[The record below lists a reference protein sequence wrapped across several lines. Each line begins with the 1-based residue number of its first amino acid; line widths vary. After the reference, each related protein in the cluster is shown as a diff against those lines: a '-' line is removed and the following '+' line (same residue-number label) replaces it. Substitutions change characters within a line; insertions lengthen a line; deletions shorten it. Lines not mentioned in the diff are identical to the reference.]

1 MRKTPLILMAAAL
14 PMAVNAANTEFSFG
28 GFIKMDAMLSS
39 YSDGNVNDGLGREFY
54 VPSTIQPGVEPDTT
68 ELDMTARTSR
78 FNFKTVTDVGNDKSV
93 TTFIELDF
101 EGAGGNEVV
110 SNSYGPRL
118 RHAFIKYDGLLVGQ
132 TWSNFM
138 NVGALPEVAD
148 FIGPSESTVFIRQ
161 PQVRYSMGDLSIAL
175 ENPQTTGAG
184 DTGDNGMIPDVTAS
198 YKIKSD
204 GIELTAAA
212 LLRQLTYDGVAA
224 DGNDDGVI
232 DAAEIAAADGDDA
245 TTMGYGVNLSGK
257 VMIGKDDLKFSATM
271 GKGVGRYVGLGAVA
285 DASLVGDDLET
296 SETTAAF
303 IAYRHHWNSEWRSSV
318 VYGMLSADYDD
329 DATFASAPVTDASSV
344 RVNVMRS
351 PVKKLTYGAEFS
363 TATVEREGG
372 DEASMNRL
380 YFTTKY
386 AF

>member
-39 YSDGNVNDGLGREFY
+39 YSDGDVVDGYGRDY
-54 VPSTIQPGVEPDTT
+54 YAPSQIVPGQEPDTT
-68 ELDMTARTSR
+68 ELDMTARNSR
-78 FNFKTVTDVGNDKSV
+78 FNFKTVTETENGKSI
-93 TTFIELDF
+93 TSFIELDF
-101 EGAGGNEVV
+101 STTGGGNEVV
-110 SNSYGPRL
+110 SNSYVPRL
-118 RHAFIKYDGLLVGQ
+118 RHAFVKYDGLLVGQ

-161 PQVRYSMGDLSIAL
+161 PQVRYTMGDLAVAL

-184 DTGDNGMIPDVTAS
+184 DSGDNGMIPDITAS
-198 YKIKSD
+198 YKIKAGNAD
-204 GIELTAAA
+204 LVVAA
-212 LLRQLTYDGVAA
+212 LIRQLTFDGKPDFYDTDNTIGA
-224 DGNDDGVI
+224 DD
-232 DAAEIAAADGDDA
+232 IAAADGDDT
-245 TTMGYGVNLSGK
+245 TTMGYGLNLSGK
-257 VMIGKDDLKFSATM
+257 MMIGKDDLKFSATV

-285 DASLVGDDLET
+285 DAALVDGDLEA

-303 IAYRHHWNSEWRSSV
+303 VAYRHHWNSEWRSSV

-329 DATFASAPVTDASSV
+329 SVTTGVTDASSV

>member
-1 MRKTPLILMAAAL
+1 MRKTPIILLAAAL

-39 YSDGNVNDGLGREFY
+39 YSDGDVVDGLGREFY
-54 VPSTIQPGVEPDTT
+54 IPSTITPGTEPDTM
-68 ELDMTARTSR
+68 ELDMSARTSR
-78 FNFKTVTDVGNDKSV
+78 FNFKTVTDVGDGKSV
-93 TTFIELDF
+93 TSFIELDF
-101 EGAGGNEVV
+101 VGTGGNEVV

-118 RHAFIKYDGLLVGQ
+118 RHAFVKYDNVLVGQ

-138 NVGALPEVAD
+138 NTGALPESAD

-161 PQVRYSMGDLSIAL
+161 PQVRYTMGDMAIAL

-184 DTGDNGMIPDVTAS
+184 DSGDNGMIPDITVS
-198 YKIKSD
+198 YKLKADNMDIV
-204 GIELTAAA
+204 AAA
-212 LLRQLTYDGVAA
+212 LVRQLTYDG
-224 DGNDDGVI
+224 
-232 DAAEIAAADGDDA
+232 AAEDDDT
-245 TTMGYGVNLSGK
+245 TTMGYGLNLSGK
-257 VMIGKDDLKFSATM
+257 VMVGKDDLKFSATM

-285 DASLVGDDLET
+285 DAALVGEDLEA

-303 IAYRHHWNSEWRSSV
+303 LAYRHHWNSEWRSSV
-318 VYGMLSADYDD
+318 IYGMLSATYDD
-329 DATFASAPVTDASSV
+329 SVAAGVTDASSI

-351 PVKKLTYGAEFS
+351 PVAKLTYGAEYS
-363 TATVEREGG
+363 TATVERVGG
-372 DEASMNRL
+372 AEASMNRI

>member
-39 YSDGNVNDGLGREFY
+39 YSDGDVVDGYGRDY
-54 VPSTIQPGVEPDTT
+54 YAPSQIVPGQEPDTT
-68 ELDMTARTSR
+68 ELDMTARNSR
-78 FNFKTVTDVGNDKSV
+78 FNFKTVTETENGKSI
-93 TTFIELDF
+93 TSFIELDF
-101 EGAGGNEVV
+101 STTGGGNEVV
-110 SNSYGPRL
+110 SNSYVPRL
-118 RHAFIKYDGLLVGQ
+118 RHAFVKYDGLLVGQ

-161 PQVRYSMGDLSIAL
+161 PQVRYTMGDLAVAL

-184 DTGDNGMIPDVTAS
+184 DSGDNGMIPDITAS
-198 YKIKSD
+198 YKIKAGNAD
-204 GIELTAAA
+204 LVAAA
-212 LLRQLTYDGVAA
+212 LVRQLTYDGPAE
-224 DGNDDGVI
+224 DD
-232 DAAEIAAADGDDA
+232 DT
-245 TTMGYGVNLSGK
+245 TTMGYGINLSGK
-257 VMIGKDDLKFSATM
+257 VMIGKDDLKFSATA
-271 GKGVGRYVGLGAVA
+271 GSGVGRYVGLGAIA
-285 DASLVGDDLET
+285 DASLVGEDLET

-303 IAYRHHWNSEWRSSV
+303 IAYRHLWNSEWRSSV

-329 DATFASAPVTDASSV
+329 DATFTSAPVTDASSV

-363 TATVEREGG
+363 AATVEREGG

>member
-39 YSDGNVNDGLGREFY
+39 YSDGNVTDGLGREFY
-54 VPSTIQPGVEPDTT
+54 VPSTIQPGTEPDTT

-138 NVGALPEVAD
+138 NLGALPESAD

-161 PQVRYSMGDLSIAL
+161 SQVRYTMGDLAIAL

-184 DTGDNGMIPDVTAS
+184 DSGDNGMIPDITAS
-198 YKIKSD
+198 YKIKAGNAD
-204 GIELTAAA
+204 LVAAA
-212 LLRQLTYDGVAA
+212 LVRQLTYDGALE
-224 DGNDDGVI
+224 DD
-232 DAAEIAAADGDDA
+232 D
-245 TTMGYGVNLSGK
+245 TTTIGYGVNLSGK
-257 VMIGKDDLKFSATM
+257 VMIGKDDLKFSATA
-271 GKGVGRYVGLGAVA
+271 GSGVGRYVGLGAVA
-285 DASLVGDDLET
+285 DASLVGDDLEA

-303 IAYRHHWNSEWRSSV
+303 VAYRHHWNSEWRSSLI
-318 VYGMLSADYDD
+318 YGMLSADYDD
-329 DATFASAPVTDASSV
+329 DATFTSAPVTDASSV

-351 PVKKLTYGAEFS
+351 PVAKLTYGAEFS

-372 DEASMNRL
+372 DEASMNRI

>member
-138 NVGALPEVAD
+138 NVGALPESAD

-161 PQVRYSMGDLSIAL
+161 SQVRYTMGDLAIAL

-184 DTGDNGMIPDVTAS
+184 DSGDNGMIP
-198 YKIKSD
+198 
-204 GIELTAAA
+204 
-212 LLRQLTYDGVAA
+212 
-224 DGNDDGVI
+224 
-232 DAAEIAAADGDDA
+232 
-245 TTMGYGVNLSGK
+245 
-257 VMIGKDDLKFSATM
+257 
-271 GKGVGRYVGLGAVA
+271 
-285 DASLVGDDLET
+285 
-296 SETTAAF
+296 
-303 IAYRHHWNSEWRSSV
+303 
-318 VYGMLSADYDD
+318 
-329 DATFASAPVTDASSV
+329 
-344 RVNVMRS
+344 
-351 PVKKLTYGAEFS
+351 
-363 TATVEREGG
+363 
-372 DEASMNRL
+372 
-380 YFTTKY
+380 
-386 AF
+386 

>member
-138 NVGALPEVAD
+138 NVGALPESAD

-161 PQVRYSMGDLSIAL
+161 SQVRYTMGDLAIAL

-184 DTGDNGMIPDVTAS
+184 DSGDNGMIPDITAS
-198 YKIKSD
+198 YKIKAGNAD
-204 GIELTAAA
+204 LVAAA
-212 LLRQLTYDGVAA
+212 LVRQLTYDGALE
-224 DGNDDGVI
+224 DD
-232 DAAEIAAADGDDA
+232 D
-245 TTMGYGVNLSGK
+245 TTTIGYGVNLSGK
-257 VMIGKDDLKFSATM
+257 VMIGKDDLKFSATA
-271 GKGVGRYVGLGAVA
+271 GSGVGRYVGLGAVA
-285 DASLVGDDLET
+285 DVSLVGDDLEA

-303 IAYRHHWNSEWRSSV
+303 ISYRHHWNSEWRSSLI
-318 VYGMLSADYDD
+318 YGMLSADYDD
-329 DATFASAPVTDASSV
+329 DATFTSAPVTDASSV

-351 PVKKLTYGAEFS
+351 PGAKLTYGAEFS

-372 DEASMNRL
+372 DEASMNRN

>member
-1 MRKTPLILMAAAL
+1 MRKTPFILMAAAL

-28 GFIKMDAMLSS
+28 GFIKMDAMLST
-39 YSDGNVNDGLGREFY
+39 YSDGNVADGLGREFY
-54 VPSTIQPGVEPDTT
+54 IPSTIQPGVEPDTT

-78 FNFKTVTDVGNDKSV
+78 FNFKTVTDVADGKSV
-93 TTFIELDF
+93 TSFIELDF
-101 EGAGGNEVV
+101 EGTGGNEVV

-118 RHAFIKYDGLLVGQ
+118 RHAFIKYDGLLIGQ

-138 NVGALPEVAD
+138 NVGALPESAD

-161 PQVRYSMGDLSIAL
+161 AQVRYTMGDLAIAL

-184 DTGDNGMIPDVTAS
+184 DSGDNGMIPDITAS
-198 YKIKSD
+198 YKIKAGD
-204 GIELTAAA
+204 ADLVAAA
-212 LLRQLTYDGVAA
+212 LVRQLTYDGP
-224 DGNDDGVI
+224 
-232 DAAEIAAADGDDA
+232 AEDDDA

>member
-1 MRKTPLILMAAAL
+1 MRTTPLILLAAAL

-28 GFIKMDAMLSS
+28 GFIKMDAMLST
-39 YSDGNVNDGLGREFY
+39 YSDGDITDGYGRDY
-54 VPSTIQPGVEPDTT
+54 YAPSQIVPGQEPDTA
-68 ELDMTARTSR
+68 ELDMTARNSR
-78 FNFKTVTDVGNDKSV
+78 FNFKTVTETENGKSI
-93 TTFIELDF
+93 TSFIELDF
-101 EGAGGNEVV
+101 STTGGGNEVV
-110 SNSYGPRL
+110 SNSYVPRL
-118 RHAFIKYDGLLVGQ
+118 RHAFVKYDGLLVGQ

-161 PQVRYSMGDLSIAL
+161 PQVRYTMGELSVAL

-184 DTGDNGMIPDVTAS
+184 DSGDNGMIPDITAS
-198 YKIKSD
+198 YKIKAGD
-204 GIELTAAA
+204 ADLVVAA
-212 LLRQLTYDGVAA
+212 LIRQLTF
-224 DGNDDGVI
+224 DGNPDFYDTDDTIGA
-232 DAAEIAAADGDDA
+232 DDIAAADGDD
-245 TTMGYGVNLSGK
+245 TTTIGYGVNLSGK

-271 GKGVGRYVGLGAVA
+271 GTGLGRYVGLGAVA
-285 DASLVGDDLET
+285 DAALVDGDLEA

-303 IAYRHHWNSEWRSSV
+303 LAYRHHWNSEWRSSV

-329 DATFASAPVTDASSV
+329 SVATGVTDASSV
-344 RVNVMRS
+344 RVNLMRS
-351 PVKKLTYGAEFS
+351 PVKKLTYGAELS
-363 TATVEREGG
+363 TATVERVGG

>member
-39 YSDGNVNDGLGREFY
+39 YSDGDVSDTAVGGLGREFY
-54 VPSTIQPGVEPDTT
+54 IPSTIQPGAEPDTT

-78 FNFKTVTDVGNDKSV
+78 FNFKTVTDVGDGKSV

-101 EGAGGNEVV
+101 EGTGGNEIV
-110 SNSYGPRL
+110 SNSYGPRI
-118 RHAFIKYDGLLVGQ
+118 RHAFINYNDLLIGE

-138 NVGALPEVAD
+138 NVGALPESAD

-161 PQVRYSMGDLSIAL
+161 PQVRYTMGDLAVAL

-184 DTGDNGMIPDVTAS
+184 DSGDNGMIPDITAS
-198 YKIKSD
+198 YKIKAGNAD
-204 GIELTAAA
+204 LVAAA
-212 LLRQLTYDGVAA
+212 LVRQLTYDGPAE
-224 DGNDDGVI
+224 DD
-232 DAAEIAAADGDDA
+232 DT
-245 TTMGYGVNLSGK
+245 TTMGYGINLSGK
-257 VMIGKDDLKFSATM
+257 VMIGKDDLKFSATA
-271 GKGVGRYVGLGAVA
+271 GSGVGRYVGLGAIA
-285 DASLVGDDLET
+285 DASLVGEDLET

-329 DATFASAPVTDASSV
+329 DATFTSAPVTDASSV

>member
-28 GFIKMDAMLSS
+28 GFIKMDAMLST
-39 YSDGNVNDGLGREFY
+39 YSNGDVIDGYGRDY
-54 VPSTIQPGVEPDTT
+54 YAPSQIVPGTEPDTT
-68 ELDMTARTSR
+68 ELDMTARNSR
-78 FNFKTVTDVGNDKSV
+78 FNFKTVTETENGKSI
-93 TTFIELDF
+93 TSFIELDF
-101 EGAGGNEVV
+101 STTGGGNEVV
-110 SNSYGPRL
+110 SNSYVPRL
-118 RHAFIKYDGLLVGQ
+118 RHAFVKYDGLLVGQ

-161 PQVRYSMGDLSIAL
+161 PQVRYTMGDLAIAL

-184 DTGDNGMIPDVTAS
+184 DSGDNGMIPDITAS
-198 YKIKSD
+198 YKIKAGNAD
-204 GIELTAAA
+204 LVAAA
-212 LLRQLTYDGVAA
+212 LVRQLTYDGPAE
-224 DGNDDGVI
+224 DD
-232 DAAEIAAADGDDA
+232 DT

-257 VMIGKDDLKFSATM
+257 VMIGKDDLKFSATV
-271 GKGVGRYVGLGAVA
+271 GNGVGRYVGLGAVA
-285 DASLVGDDLET
+285 DAALVDGDLET
-296 SETTAAF
+296 SDTTAAF

-329 DATFASAPVTDASSV
+329 SVTTGVTDASSV

-372 DEASMNRL
+372 DEASMNRI